1 MNKLAKKTSFCSISC
16 VISWQNSVKYIIWTF
31 FVWNSEYWTNF
42 FLQLWTL
49 VYWEKVWKAKEEL
62 FPKCPPWS
70 PSTNYKNPIIWS
82 LIHRLTKS
90 PLEMCLPRLKR
101 KWQPILKIKRK
112 EQPVWRDPTLSW
124 TSKPVWVIEVNFYIF
139 HASLRKSKTSPPS
152 ARVAAMRFMLQQ
164 NCKTKLETPL
174 KLFMKFSCNT
184 LDIFFKHPWNF
195 LRSS

>member
-1 MNKLAKKTSFCSISC
+1 MFEILNTGQTI
-16 VISWQNSVKYIIWTF
+16 
-31 FVWNSEYWTNF
+31 

-82 LIHRLTKS
+82 LINKLTKS

-101 KWQPILKIKRK
+101 KWQPILKIKSK

-124 TSKPVWVIEVNFYIF
+124 TSKPVWVIEEYFYIF
-139 HASLRKSKTSPPS
+139 HASLWKSKKKYFGK
-152 ARVAAMRFMLQQ
+152 RQRFL
-164 NCKTKLETPL
+164 KIPL
-174 KLFMKFSCNT
+174 SSN
-184 LDIFFKHPWNF
+184 LDLK
-195 LRSS
+195 